1 MLPLQTRASST
12 YRSVF
17 RRRPPRSLGSGGG
30 RRRRVESLQKE
41 GGGGGGGGGGEPS
54 LMRSAVSRVVDRS
67 FSASLHLHL
76 SISAAAWEIREVEG
90 ELLEIWRGS
99 GSVEIDIG
107 KQQGVL

>member
-1 MLPLQTRASST
+1 
-12 YRSVF
+12 
-17 RRRPPRSLGSGGG
+17 
-30 RRRRVESLQKE
+30 
-41 GGGGGGGGGGEPS
+41 
-54 LMRSAVSRVVDRS
+54 MRSAVSRVVDRS

>member
-1 MLPLQTRASST
+1 MDAPTSDAGVINLSF
-12 YRSVF
+12 VF

-41 GGGGGGGGGGEPS
+41 GGGGEPS

>member
-1 MLPLQTRASST
+1 MDAPTSDAGVINLSF
-12 YRSVF
+12 VF

-30 RRRRVESLQKE
+30 RRRRVELLQKE
-41 GGGGGGGGGGEPS
+41 EGGGGGEPS